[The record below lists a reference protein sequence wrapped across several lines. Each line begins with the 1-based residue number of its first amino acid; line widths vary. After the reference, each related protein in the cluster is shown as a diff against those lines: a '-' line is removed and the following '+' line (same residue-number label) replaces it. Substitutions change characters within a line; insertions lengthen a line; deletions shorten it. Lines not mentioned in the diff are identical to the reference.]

1 MLTLGAFGDIQL
13 MWLAVNLG
21 YILYFFDEM
30 PPWIVAVASIC
41 GTQTHVQIFA
51 TDGHRASARAVCV
64 LQLVSPLI
72 AVLFVLLSASIRPG
86 CIAHMYL
93 IQLSWYLQGFQNS
106 RPWIVARLSDWENMV
121 CNTWARGSGSAM
133 YTVGIS
139 DLWLRQW
146 AWGHTC
152 TPYKCWYTYIMYDPD
167 IKVGLNIMYSV
178 WPGH

>member
-51 TDGHRASARAVCV
+51 TDGHRASARAVCI

-106 RPWIVARLSDWENMV
+106 HPWIVAGLSDWENMV

-133 YTVGIS
+133 YTVGTS
-139 DLWLRQW
+139 
-146 AWGHTC
+146 
-152 TPYKCWYTYIMYDPD
+152 D
-167 IKVGLNIMYSV
+167 IKVSLYVVYGSDNELEGIHVHRISV
-178 WPGH
+178 DIHISCMTRTLK